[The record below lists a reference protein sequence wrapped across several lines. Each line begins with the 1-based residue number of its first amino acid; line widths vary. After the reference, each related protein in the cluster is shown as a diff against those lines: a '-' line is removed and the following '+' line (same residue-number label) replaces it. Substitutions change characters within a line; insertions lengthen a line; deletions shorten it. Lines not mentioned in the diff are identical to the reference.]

1 MRHINSRSLIIPVFG
16 LLLLL
21 GLTNPASVQTRP
33 EALALKYPEV
43 EGVYEAKIADS
54 QTVILQVY
62 FKDGILRTLT
72 DGDGEVTVW
81 TAVEGKP
88 FEYTYKSRRDGTF
101 SLTFELGNEGK
112 CTRFHLVNEQIHLD
126 ARAAKKRAFDDLH
139 ADPYSRSDRL
149 GYIERNYHKSQ
160 HLIPMR
166 DGVRLMTHVYSPLD
180 ASVPHPILLYREP
193 YGIEP
198 YDDVYR
204 ASVIPSLFFA
214 KAGYI
219 LVYQDIR
226 GRARSEGSFNFM
238 APYIAEK
245 KSSSDVDE
253 SSDAYDTIEW
263 LLRNVPNHNGKVGV
277 WGSSYPGFTA
287 AMAAIDA
294 HPAVAAV
301 SIQAPMSDLFL
312 GDDGHHYGA
321 FYMSHYASYSYG
333 VWVNREKPE
342 PFHGRSFPFGTP
354 DGYDFFL
361 KLGTLKNITAAMFKE
376 RNDMWAEAIAHETY
390 DDYWKSR
397 STYRHLTAIKPAIM
411 VVGGWYDGEDLLG
424 TLRTYKTIEKLNPGI
439 QNTLVMGPWMHSSW
453 NRTYRVNE
461 DRGPFSFSGTSAFYM
476 EKIEFPFFEAH
487 LRGVETASPAEAL
500 VYDTGTNTWESHDV
514 WPPAGAE
521 RKKLVFLEKG
531 RLLPEGESPS
541 SRTSFDEYVSDPAK
555 PVPYTLRPDIP
566 YNWDYFV
573 EDQRF
578 ASSRPDV
585 LVYTSDPLT
594 EDRRVAGP
602 ITAELYVSTTGTDA
616 DWVVKVI
623 DVYPGDAPDPK
634 DNPLNVRMGN
644 YQRLIRGDI
653 IRGKFRDSF
662 EKPEPFVPGK
672 VTKVSFELPDIA
684 HTFRKGHRIMVHV
697 QSTWFPLFDRNPQ
710 TFCNIRE
717 AGEEDF
723 QKQTHRLYRT
733 ADYPSGIWMWFQ
745 PEAPPSKS

>member
-1 MRHINSRSLIIPVFG
+1 MFQRNIRLLIV
-16 LLLLL
+16 LLL
-21 GLTNPASVQTRP
+21 GPILLAASTSPASIQNKT
-33 EALALKYPEV
+33 EGLALKHPEV
-43 EGVYEAKIADS
+43 EGIYEMKVGES
-54 QTVILQVY
+54 QNVVLQVY
-62 FKDGILRTLT
+62 FKDGILRILE
-72 DGDGEVTVW
+72 DGDGEVTRW
-81 TAVEGKP
+81 TAIEGQP
-88 FEYTYKSRRDGTF
+88 FEYTYTSRSNGSYR
-101 SLTFELGNEGK
+101 LAFEADDEGK
-112 CTRFHLVNEQIHLD
+112 YTRFHLVNEQMHLD
-126 ARAAKKRAFDDLH
+126 THGVKKRDFDDPH

-149 GYIERNYHKSQ
+149 GYIERHYHKSQ

-180 ASVPHPILLYREP
+180 TSAPHPILVYREP

-204 ASVIPSLFFA
+204 ASVLPSLFFA

-238 APYIAEK
+238 APYIPDK
-245 KSSSDVDE
+245 KSPSDVDE

-301 SIQAPMSDLFL
+301 SVQAPMSDLFL

-321 FYMSHYASYSYG
+321 FYLSHYASYSYG
-333 VWVNREKPE
+333 VWVNREKPA
-342 PFHGRSFPFGTP
+342 PFHGRSFPAGTP

-361 KLGTLKNITAAMFKE
+361 KLGPLKNITAAVFKE
-376 RNDMWAEAIAHETY
+376 RNDMWTDAMAHETY

-424 TLRTYKTIEKLNPGI
+424 TLRTYKTIEKNNPGI
-439 QNTLVMGPWMHSSW
+439 QNTLVMGPYMHSSW

-461 DRGPFSFSGTSAFYM
+461 ERGPFSFTGTSAFYM

-487 LRGVETASPAEAL
+487 LRGVEMPSPAEAL
-500 VYDTGTNTWESHDV
+500 VYDTGTNAWESHDT
-514 WPPAGAE
+514 WPPARAE
-521 RKKLVFLEKG
+521 RKNLVFSEKG
-531 RLLPEGESPS
+531 RLLLASEFSPS
-541 SRTSFDEYVSDPAK
+541 RTDFDAYVSDPAK
-555 PVPYTLRPDIP
+555 PVPYSLRLDIP
-566 YNWDYFV
+566 YDWDYFV
-573 EDQRF
+573 QDQRF

-585 LVYTSDPLT
+585 LVYTTDPLT
-594 EDRRVAGP
+594 EDMKVAGP

-634 DNPLNVRMGN
+634 PNPLNIRMGN

-662 EKPEPFVPGK
+662 ENPEPFEPGE

-684 HTFRKGHRIMVHV
+684 HTFLKGHRIMIHV
-697 QSTWFPLFDRNPQ
+697 QSSWFPLFDRNPQ

-723 QKQTHRLYRT
+723 RKATHRVFRS
-733 ADYPSGIWMWFQ
+733 ADHPSGIWMWVLR
-745 PEAPPSKS
+745 

>member
-1 MRHINSRSLIIPVFG
+1 MRNHKIHSFAILSFG
-16 LLLLL
+16 LLMWL
-21 GLTNPASVQTRP
+21 GSPSPAFLQTEP
-33 EALALKYPEV
+33 EAIRLTHPEV
-43 EGVYEAKIADS
+43 EGVYEFKIAES

-81 TAVEGKP
+81 SAVDGQP
-88 FEYTYKSRRDGTF
+88 FGFTTTSRRKGTF
-101 SLTFELGNEGK
+101 YLTFEPDDKGHY
-112 CTRFHLVNEQIHLD
+112 TRFHIVNEQTKLD
-126 ARAAKKRAFDDLH
+126 ARATKQKDFDDLH

-166 DGVRLMTHVYSPLD
+166 DGVRLITHVYSPLD
-180 ASVPHPILLYREP
+180 TSVLHPILLYREP

-204 ASVIPSLFFA
+204 ASVLPSLFFA

-238 APYIAEK
+238 APYIADK
-245 KSSSDVDE
+245 KSPADVDE

-263 LLRNVPNHNGKVGV
+263 LLKNVPNHNGKVGV

-312 GDDGHHYGA
+312 GDDGHHSGA
-321 FYMSHYASYSYG
+321 FYLAHYASYSYG
-333 VWVNREKPE
+333 VWVNRDKPE

-354 DGYDFFL
+354 DGYGFFL
-361 KLGTLKNITAAMFKE
+361 KLGTLKNITATMFKE
-376 RNDMWAEAIAHETY
+376 KNDMWADAMAHETY

-397 STYRHLTAIKPAIM
+397 SSYRHLTGIKPAIM

-424 TLRTYKTIEKLNPGI
+424 TLRTYKTIEKRNPGI
-439 QNTLVMGPWMHSSW
+439 QNTLIMGPWMHSSW

-461 DRGPFSFSGTSAFYM
+461 QRGPFAFTGTSAFYM
-476 EKIEFPFFEAH
+476 EKVEFPFFEAH
-487 LRGVETASPAEAL
+487 LRGVEMPSPPEAL
-500 VYDTGTNTWESHDV
+500 VYDTGTDTWESLDT
-514 WPPAGAE
+514 WPPARAE
-521 RKKLVFLEKG
+521 LKKLAFSENG
-531 RLLPEGESPS
+531 RLLTAAESSS
-541 SRTSFDEYVSDPAK
+541 SRTDFDEYVSDPAK
-555 PVPYTLRPDIP
+555 PVPYTVQPNTQ

-585 LVYTSDPLT
+585 LIYTSDPLT
-594 EDRRVAGP
+594 EDMKVAGP

-634 DNPLNVRMGN
+634 PNPLNVRMGG

-653 IRGKFRDSF
+653 IRGKFRESF
-662 EKPEPFVPGK
+662 ENPEPFVPGK
-672 VTKVSFELPDIA
+672 VTKVTFELPDVA
-684 HTFRKGHRIMVHV
+684 HTFLKGHRVMVHV

-723 QKQTHRLYRT
+723 EKQTHRVYHT
-733 ADYPSGIWMWFQ
+733 ARYPSAIKLRVLA
-745 PEAPPSKS
+745 E

>member
-1 MRHINSRSLIIPVFG
+1 MIKSKMRSFASASFCLLMMLGSLS
-16 LLLLL
+16 
-21 GLTNPASVQTRP
+21 PASLQTKP
-33 EALALKYPEV
+33 EAMRLKHPEL
-43 EGVYEAKIADS
+43 EGVYELKIDES
-54 QTVILQVY
+54 QAVTLQVY
-62 FKDGILRTLT
+62 FKDRILRTLT

-81 TAVEGKP
+81 SAIEGQP
-88 FEYTYKSRRDGTF
+88 FEFTTTSRRNGTF
-101 SLTFELGNEGK
+101 HLTFEPDDKGRY
-112 CTRFHLVNEQIHLD
+112 TRFHIVNEQAKLD
-126 ARAAKKRAFDDLH
+126 ARATKQRDFDDLH
-139 ADPYSRSDRL
+139 ANPYSRSDRL

-166 DGVRLMTHVYSPLD
+166 DGVRLITHVYSPLD
-180 ASVPHPILLYREP
+180 NSVPHPILLYREP

-204 ASVIPSLFFA
+204 HSVIPSLFFA

-238 APYIAEK
+238 APYIADK
-245 KSSSDVDE
+245 KSPSDVDE

-263 LLRNVPNHNGKVGV
+263 LLQNVPNHNGKVGV

-312 GDDGHHYGA
+312 GDDGHHSGA
-321 FYMSHYASYSYG
+321 FYLAHYATYSYS
-333 VWVNREKPE
+333 VWVIREKPE
-342 PFHGRSFPFGTP
+342 PFHGRNFPFGTP

-376 RNDMWAEAIAHETY
+376 KNDMWEAAMAHETY

-397 STYRHLTAIKPAIM
+397 SIYRHLTGIKPAIM

-424 TLRTYKTIEKLNPGI
+424 TLRTYRTIEKRNPGI

-453 NRTYRVNE
+453 NRTYRINE
-461 DRGPFSFSGTSAFYM
+461 QRGPFSFTGTSAFYM
-476 EKIEFPFFEAH
+476 EKIEFPFFDAH
-487 LRGVETASPAEAL
+487 LRGVEMPSPPEAL
-500 VYDTGTNTWESHDV
+500 VHDTGTNTWESYDI
-514 WPPAGAE
+514 WPPARAE
-521 RKKLVFLEKG
+521 LKKLAFSEKG
-531 RLLPEGESPS
+531 RLLTAGESS
-541 SRTSFDEYVSDPAK
+541 SPGADFDEYVSDPAK
-555 PVPYTLRPDIP
+555 PVPYTMQPNTQ

-585 LVYTSDPLT
+585 LVYASDPLT
-594 EDRRVAGP
+594 EDMKVAGP
-602 ITAELYVSTTGTDA
+602 IAAELYVSTTGTDA

-623 DVYPGDAPDPK
+623 DVYPGDTPDPK

-653 IRGKFRDSF
+653 IRGKFRESF
-662 EKPEPFVPGK
+662 ENPEPFVPGK
-672 VTKVSFELPDIA
+672 VTKVAFELPDVA
-684 HTFRKGHRIMVHV
+684 HTFLKGHRIMVHV
-697 QSTWFPLFDRNPQ
+697 QSSWFPLFDRNPQ
-710 TFCNIRE
+710 RFCSIRE

-723 QKQTHRLYRT
+723 RKQTHRVYRT
-733 ADYPSGIWMWFQ
+733 ADYPSGIRMWVL
-745 PEAPPSKS
+745 PETPPSR

>member
-1 MRHINSRSLIIPVFG
+1 MRNSKIRPFAIPSFG
-16 LLLLL
+16 LLMLL
-21 GLTNPASVQTRP
+21 GSLSPAFLQTRP
-33 EALALKYPEV
+33 EASSLKHPEI
-43 EGVYEAKIADS
+43 EGFYEMKIGEAKP
-54 QTVILQVY
+54 VILQVY
-62 FKDGILRTLT
+62 FKDGVLRTLV

-81 TAVEGKP
+81 SPMEGRP
-88 FEYTYKSRRDGTF
+88 FEFTTTSRRDGTF
-101 SLTFELGNEGK
+101 HLTFEPDDK
-112 CTRFHLVNEQIHLD
+112 DRYTRFHIINEQINLST
-126 ARAAKKRAFDDLH
+126 RATKKRNFDDPQ

-149 GYIERNYHKSQ
+149 GYIERHYHKSQ
-160 HLIPMR
+160 YLIPMR
-166 DGVRLMTHVYSPLD
+166 DGVRLITHVYSPLD
-180 ASVPHPILLYREP
+180 TSTPHPILLYREP

-204 ASVIPSLFFA
+204 HSVLPSLFFA
-214 KAGYI
+214 KANYI

-238 APYIAEK
+238 APNITDK
-245 KSSSDVDE
+245 RSLSDVDE

-263 LLRNVPNHNGKVGV
+263 LLQNIPNHNGRVGV

-287 AMAAIDA
+287 AMAAVDA

-301 SIQAPMSDLFL
+301 SIQAPMADLFL
-312 GDDGHHYGA
+312 GDDGHHSGA
-321 FYMSHYASYSYG
+321 FYLAHYATYSYG
-333 VWVNREKPE
+333 VWVNRQKPA

-361 KLGTLKNITAAMFKE
+361 KLGTLKHITAAMFKE
-376 RNDMWAEAIAHETY
+376 KNEMWEEAMAHETY

-397 STYRHLTAIKPAIM
+397 SIYSHLTGIKPAIM

-424 TLRTYKTIEKLNPGI
+424 TLRTYKTIEKRNPGI

-453 NRTYRVNE
+453 NRTYRINE
-461 DRGPFSFSGTSAFYM
+461 QRGPFPFTGTTAFYM

-487 LRGVETASPAEAL
+487 LRGMEMPSPPEAL
-500 VYDTGTNTWESHDV
+500 VYDTGTNTWESWAT
-514 WPPAGAE
+514 WPPARAVL
-521 RKKLVFLEKG
+521 KKLAFSEKG
-531 RLLPEGESPS
+531 GLRTASESS
-541 SRTSFDEYVSDPAK
+541 SPGTDFDEYVSDPAK
-555 PVPYTLRPDIP
+555 PVPYTLQPNTQ

-594 EDRRVAGP
+594 EEMRVTGP
-602 ITAELYVSTTGTDA
+602 VTAELYVSTTGTDA

-623 DVYPGDAPDPK
+623 DVYPGDAPDPE

-662 EKPEPFVPGK
+662 ENPKPFVPGK
-672 VTKVSFELPDIA
+672 VTKVTFELPDIA
-684 HTFRKGHRIMVHV
+684 HTFLKGHRIMVHV
-697 QSTWFPLFDRNPQ
+697 QSYWFPLFDRNPQ

-717 AGEEDF
+717 AVEEDF
-723 QKQTHRLYRT
+723 RKATHRVYHTSR
-733 ADYPSGIWMWFQ
+733 YPSGITLRVL
-745 PEAPPSKS
+745 PK

>member
-1 MRHINSRSLIIPVFG
+1 MCHIAFRPLIVP
-16 LLLLL
+16 LLAIVLLL
-21 GLTNPASVQTRP
+21 GSISPANVQTKSESLPLKHP
-33 EALALKYPEV
+33 EL
-43 EGVYEAKIADS
+43 EGVYEMKLPDS
-54 QTVILQVY
+54 RTVFFQVY

-88 FEYTYKSRRDGTF
+88 LEYTYTSRRDGLF
-101 SLTFELGNEGK
+101 RLAFEPDDKDLY
-112 CTRFHLVNEQIHLD
+112 TRFHLLNEKIKLD
-126 ARAAKKRAFDDLH
+126 TRGAKTKDFDDPH

-180 ASVPHPILLYREP
+180 TSTPHPILLYREP

-198 YDDVYR
+198 YDDIYR
-204 ASVIPSLFFA
+204 HSVIPSLFFA

-238 APYIAEK
+238 APFIPDK
-245 KSSSDVDE
+245 KSPADVDE
-253 SSDAYDTIEW
+253 SSDAYDTVEW
-263 LLRNVPNHNGKVGV
+263 LLQNVPDHNGKVGV

-321 FYMSHYASYSYG
+321 LYLSHYAYYSYG

-342 PFHGRSFPFGTP
+342 PFHGRNFPFGTP

-361 KLGTLKNITAAMFKE
+361 KLGPLKNITAAMFKE
-376 RNDMWAEAIAHETY
+376 RNDMWAEAMAHETY

-397 STYRHLTAIKPAIM
+397 STYRHLKAIRPAIM

-424 TLRTYKTIEKLNPGI
+424 TLRTYKTIEKNNPGI
-439 QNTLVMGPWMHSSW
+439 QNTLVMGPWIHSSW

-461 DRGPFSFSGTSAFYM
+461 DRGPFSFTDTSAFYM
-476 EKIEFPFFEAH
+476 EKVEFPFFEAH
-487 LRGVETASPAEAL
+487 LRGVEMPNPSEAL
-500 VYDTGTNTWESHDV
+500 VYDTGTTTWESNDT
-514 WPPAGAE
+514 WPPAQA
-521 RKKLVFLEKG
+521 KQNKLAFSEKG
-531 RLLPEGESPS
+531 CLLLPGESSS
-541 SRTSFDEYVSDPAK
+541 SRTEFDEYMSDPAK
-555 PVPYTLRPDIP
+555 PVPYSLRPDIP
-566 YNWDYFV
+566 YYWDYFV

-594 EDRRVAGP
+594 EDMRVAGP

-634 DNPLNVRMGN
+634 PNPLNIRMGN

-662 EKPEPFVPGK
+662 ENPEPFVPGK

-684 HTFRKGHRIMVHV
+684 HTFLKGHRIMVHI
-697 QSTWFPLFDRNPQ
+697 QSSWFPLFDRNPQ

-717 AGEEDF
+717 AGKGDF
-723 QKQTHRLYRT
+723 RKATHRVYRT
-733 ADYPSGIWMWFQ
+733 ADYPSGIWMCVL
-745 PEAPPSKS
+745 P

>member
-1 MRHINSRSLIIPVFG
+1 MRIIMSNSKIHSFAISSFG
-16 LLLLL
+16 LLMLL
-21 GLTNPASVQTRP
+21 GLLSPVFLQTRP
-33 EALALKYPEV
+33 EAIGLKHPEI
-43 EGVYEAKIADS
+43 EGVYEMKIAET
-54 QTVILQVY
+54 QTVVLQVY

-81 TAVEGKP
+81 QAVEGRP
-88 FEYTYKSRRDGTF
+88 FQYTYTSTRKGTF
-101 SLTFELGNEGK
+101 HLTFEPDNEGHF
-112 CTRFHLVNEQIHLD
+112 TRFHIVNEQTQLD
-126 ARAAKKRAFDDLH
+126 TRAAKQRDFDDAH

-149 GYIERNYHKSQ
+149 GYIERHYHKSQ

-180 ASVPHPILLYREP
+180 TSTPHPILLYREP

-204 ASVIPSLFFA
+204 ASVLPSLFFA
-214 KAGYI
+214 KANYI

-238 APYIAEK
+238 APYIADK
-245 KSSSDVDE
+245 KSPSDVDE

-263 LLRNVPNHNGKVGV
+263 LLQNVRNHNGKVGV

-294 HPAVAAV
+294 HPAVVAV

-312 GDDGHHYGA
+312 GDDGHHNGA

-354 DGYDFFL
+354 DGYDYFL
-361 KLGTLKNITAAMFKE
+361 KLGTLKSITAAMFKE
-376 RNDMWAEAIAHETY
+376 KNDMWEAAMAHETY

-397 STYRHLTAIKPAIM
+397 SIYRHLTGIKPAIM
-411 VVGGWYDGEDLLG
+411 IVGGWYDGEDLLG
-424 TLRTYKTIEKLNPGI
+424 TLQTYKTIEKRNPGI

-453 NRTYRVNE
+453 NQTYRINE
-461 DRGPFSFSGTSAFYM
+461 QRGPFPFTGTSAFYM

-487 LRGVETASPAEAL
+487 LRGVEMPSPPEAL
-500 VYDTGTNTWESHDV
+500 VYDTGTNTWESYDI
-514 WPPAGAE
+514 WPPATAE
-521 RKKLVFLEKG
+521 LKKLTFSDKG
-531 RLLPEGESPS
+531 RLLAASEPS
-541 SRTSFDEYVSDPAK
+541 SFGMDFDEYISDPAK
-555 PVPYTLRPDIP
+555 PVPYTLQPNTQ

-585 LVYTSDPLT
+585 LVYASGSLT
-594 EDRRVAGP
+594 EDMWVAGP

-616 DWVVKVI
+616 DWVVKII
-623 DVYPGDAPDPK
+623 DVYPGDAPNPK
-634 DNPLNVRMGN
+634 DNPLNIRMGN

-653 IRGKFRDSF
+653 IRGKFRESF
-662 EKPEPFVPGK
+662 ENPEPFVPGK
-672 VTKVSFELPDIA
+672 VTEVAFELPDVA
-684 HTFRKGHRIMVHV
+684 HTFRKGHRIMVHI
-697 QSTWFPLFDRNPQ
+697 QSSWFPLFDRNPQ
-710 TFCNIRE
+710 IFCNIRE
-717 AGEEDF
+717 ASEGDF
-723 QKQTHRLYRT
+723 RKATHRVYHT
-733 ADYPSGIWMWFQ
+733 NQFPSGITFRVL
-745 PEAPPSKS
+745 AK